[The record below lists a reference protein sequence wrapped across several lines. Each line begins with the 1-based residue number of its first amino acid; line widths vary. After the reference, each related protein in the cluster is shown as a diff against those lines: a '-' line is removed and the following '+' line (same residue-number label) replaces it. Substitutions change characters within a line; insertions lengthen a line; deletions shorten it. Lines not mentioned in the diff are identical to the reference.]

1 MNALNLAAIIE
12 HCKAQQNI
20 QATPRQW
27 QVLHHI
33 TDCRTAA
40 MGGQHYACPSCQHHW
55 TWYHSC
61 RDRHC
66 PQCQGHASQQ
76 WCEQQKSQLLP
87 VPYFHLV
94 FTLPHELNT
103 WMGKHGR
110 CLYRLLFQSCW
121 NSLKTLAER
130 KLKGQLGMT
139 AVLHT
144 WGQQLTRHVH
154 LHCLVPAGSLKYQ
167 ARWQTHNKNYL
178 LPVKAL
184 SNRFRGQMVSRI
196 REAWQQGLLA
206 TVSKSEITPLLNRL
220 MQKPWVVYSK
230 SALNYRE
237 TLVNYLARYTH
248 RIGLS
253 NGRILVWDQ
262 HRVTLKYLDYKD
274 SGRKQLTLTPEE
286 LVRRFLL
293 HVLPKGFMRV
303 RHYGYLANAI
313 KAKRLACIRKQIK
326 PNRTTQEKT
335 REKADRTSLPCC
347 PNCQSPVVK
356 PPVPAKADAPPE
368 ESVLNTS

>member
-1 MNALNLAAIIE
+1 
-12 HCKAQQNI
+12 
-20 QATPRQW
+20 
-27 QVLHHI
+27 
-33 TDCRTAA
+33 
-40 MGGQHYACPSCQHHW
+40 
-55 TWYHSC
+55 
-61 RDRHC
+61 
-66 PQCQGHASQQ
+66 
-76 WCEQQKSQLLP
+76 
-87 VPYFHLV
+87 
-94 FTLPHELNT
+94 
-103 WMGKHGR
+103 
-110 CLYRLLFQSCW
+110 
-121 NSLKTLAER
+121 
-130 KLKGQLGMT
+130 
-139 AVLHT
+139 
-144 WGQQLTRHVH
+144 
-154 LHCLVPAGSLKYQ
+154 
-167 ARWQTHNKNYL
+167 
-178 LPVKAL
+178 
-184 SNRFRGQMVSRI
+184 MVSRI